1 MSPSDPPPDEGAAVG
16 LDELVAALSH
26 PRAYPRPA
34 PEIETVQTHVSVVF
48 LAGDR
53 AYKIKK
59 PVDLGFLDFTT
70 LEKRRADC
78 EAEVEL
84 NRRLAPE
91 VYLGVVPVVRAEGG
105 ELRLGGE
112 GESVEWPV
120 EWAVAMKRL
129 PADRTLEAL
138 LERGELGPELLAEV
152 GRRVAGFHARAAR
165 GPEVDR
171 WGRFEVVAG
180 NARENF
186 EQTERFRGATVS
198 APVWRRLSERTERE
212 LEARREL
219 IERRAESGVTRD
231 THGDLHLDH
240 VYSLPD
246 REPPADLPIIDC
258 IEFNQRFRYA
268 DPVSDA
274 AFLAMDLAFHGRDD
288 LARAFAEAY
297 FAAAGDEPGRS
308 LMPHYTA
315 YRAVTR
321 GKVESFTLAE
331 EEVPAGQRWRE
342 LQRARAHFLLALG
355 LLAPPAERPCLV
367 LAGGLPA
374 SGKSRLAEGLAA
386 AAGFTVVA
394 SDAVR
399 KELAG
404 LDPYQ
409 SGRAPVDRGIY
420 TAEWNER
427 TYAVC
432 RERAERHLFEGGRV
446 VVDASF
452 WREAERRGFLDA
464 ARAWC
469 VPARIFL
476 CEVAPEEAHRR
487 LEHRSGGVS
496 DAYREVYE
504 ALAERF
510 EPPGE
515 GTAARLTRLDTAGP
529 PEETLE
535 MALAALRGDGLLV

>member
-1 MSPSDPPPDEGAAVG
+1 MSRSESLPDEGAAVG
-16 LDELVAALSH
+16 LDELVAALSR
-26 PRAYPRPA
+26 PCAYPHPA
-34 PEIETVQTHVSVVF
+34 PEVEAVQTHISVVF

-53 AYKIKK
+53 AYKIRK

-70 LEKRRADC
+70 LERRRADC

-84 NRRLAPE
+84 NRRLAAE
-91 VYLGVVPVVRAEGG
+91 IYLGVEPVVRGESG
-105 ELRLGGE
+105 ELRFGGE
-112 GESVEWPV
+112 GEPV
-120 EWAVAMKRL
+120 EWAVAMRRL
-129 PADRTLEAL
+129 PAGRTLEAL

-152 GRRVAGFHARAAR
+152 GRRVADFHARAAR
-165 GPEVDR
+165 GPEIDR

-186 EQTERFRGATVS
+186 EQTERFCGATVS
-198 APVWRRLSERTERE
+198 APVWRRLSELTERE
-212 LEARREL
+212 LSARREL
-219 IERRAESGVTRD
+219 IERRAECGVTRD

-246 REPPADLPIIDC
+246 RAPPADLPIIDC
-258 IEFNQRFRYA
+258 IEFNERFRYA

-288 LARAFAEAY
+288 LADAFADAY

-321 GKVESFTLAE
+321 GKVESLTLAE

-342 LQRARAHFLLALG
+342 LQRARAHFLLALR

-404 LDPYQ
+404 LDPHE

-452 WREAERRGFLDA
+452 WREAERSGFLAA

-469 VPARIFL
+469 VPARLFL
-476 CEVAPEEAHRR
+476 CEVSPDEARRR
-487 LEHRSGGVS
+487 LEHRTGGVS

-504 ALAERF
+504 ALADRF

-515 GTAARLTRLDTAGP
+515 ETAARLTRLDTSGP
-529 PEETLE
+529 PEETLAA
-535 MALAALRGDGLLV
+535 ALAALRIDGLL

>member
-1 MSPSDPPPDEGAAVG
+1 MSRRDRSPGGDEGQLGALIAG
-16 LDELVAALSH
+16 LSR
-26 PRAYPRPA
+26 PGAYPHA
-34 PEIETVQTHVSVVF
+34 AEAVEVVQTHISVVF

-53 AYKIKK
+53 AYKVRK

-70 LEKRRADC
+70 LDKRRADC
-78 EAEVEL
+78 AAEVRL
-84 NRRLAPE
+84 NRRLAPA
-91 VYLGVVPVVRAEGG
+91 VYLGVEPITRG
-105 ELRLGGE
+105 EDGALRLGGA
-112 GESVEWPV
+112 GEPV
-120 EWAVAMKRL
+120 EWAVAMARL
-129 PADRTLEAL
+129 PAERTFEAL
-138 LERGELGPELLAEV
+138 LERGELGPELLAET
-152 GRRVAGFHARAAR
+152 GRRLAAFHARAAR
-165 GPEVDR
+165 GPEIDR

-186 EQTERFRGATVS
+186 AQTERFVGATVS
-198 APVWRRLSERTERE
+198 APVWRRLSELTERE
-212 LEARREL
+212 LAAHRAL
-219 IERRAESGVTRD
+219 IEERAAGGVTRD

-246 REPPADLPIIDC
+246 REPPDDLPVIDC

-288 LARAFAEAY
+288 LAGAFAEAY
-297 FAAAGDEPGRS
+297 FSAAGDEPGRL
-308 LMPHYTA
+308 LMTHYTA

-321 GKVESFTLAE
+321 GKVESMTLGE

-342 LQRARAHFLLALG
+342 LQRARAHYLLALRR
-355 LLAPPAERPCLV
+355 LAPPAERPCLA
-367 LAGGLPA
+367 LAAGLPA
-374 SGKSRLAEGLAA
+374 SGKSRLAEGLAG

-404 LDPYQ
+404 IDPRE
-409 SGRAPVDRGIY
+409 SARAPVDRGLY
-420 TAEWNER
+420 TAAWNER

-446 VVDASF
+446 VVDATF

-469 VPARIFL
+469 VPARVFL
-476 CEVAPEEAHRR
+476 CTVTPEAARRR
-487 LEHRSGGVS
+487 LEGRRGGVS
-496 DAYREVYE
+496 DAYWEVYQ

-510 EPPGE
+510 EPPGAE
-515 GTAARLTRLDTAGP
+515 TAARATRLDTSGP
-529 PEETLE
+529 PEATLAA
-535 MALAALRGDGLLV
+535 ALAALRGDGLL

>member
-1 MSPSDPPPDEGAAVG
+1 M
-16 LDELVAALSH
+16 LDELIAGLS
-26 PRAYPRPA
+26 RGDAYPHPTAPVEPGPPIEPRP
-34 PEIETVQTHVSVVF
+34 PIEVVQTHISVVF

-78 EAEVEL
+78 EAEVRL

-91 VYLGVVPVVRAEGG
+91 VYLGVVPVVRAADGSLSIGG
-105 ELRLGGE
+105 DGEPE
-112 GESVEWPV
+112 GEVV
-120 EWAVAMKRL
+120 EWAVAMHRL
-129 PADRTLEAL
+129 PAGRTLEAL
-138 LERGELGPELLAEV
+138 LERGELGTDLLAEV
-152 GRRVAGFHARAAR
+152 GRRLAAFHERVAR
-165 GPEVDR
+165 GSEIDR

-186 EQTERFRGATVS
+186 EQTERFVGSTVS
-198 APVWRRLSERTERE
+198 APVRRRLEALTERE
-212 LEARREL
+212 LAIHRGLIEERARRG
-219 IERRAESGVTRD
+219 ATRD

-240 VYSLPD
+240 VYSLPG

-258 IEFNQRFRYA
+258 IEFNRRFRYA

-274 AFLAMDLAFHGRDD
+274 AFLVMDLAFHGRDD
-288 LARAFAEAY
+288 LGEA
-297 FAAAGDEPGRS
+297 FAAAYFEASGDAEGET
-308 LMPHYTA
+308 LMPHYVA

-321 GKVESFTLAE
+321 GKVESFTIGE
-331 EEVPAGQRWRE
+331 DEVPAGQRWRD
-342 LQRARAHFLLALG
+342 LQRARGHFLLALG
-355 LLAPPAERPCLV
+355 HLAPLAERPCLV
-367 LAGGLPA
+367 LTAGPPA

-386 AAGFTVVA
+386 AAGFSVVS

-404 LDPYQ
+404 IDPQ
-409 SGRAPVDRGIY
+409 ESARAPVDRGIY
-420 TAEWNER
+420 HPAWSER

-432 RERAERHLFEGGRV
+432 RERAERHLFQGGRV

-452 WREAERRGFLDA
+452 QRESDRRAFLDA

-469 VPARIFL
+469 VPARVFL
-476 CEVAPEEAHRR
+476 CAVEPEEARRR
-487 LEHRSGGVS
+487 LAGRRGDTS
-496 DAYREVYE
+496 DAYWEVHR
-504 ALAERF
+504 ALAARF

-515 GTAARLTRLDTAGP
+515 ETAARLTRLDTTASSR
-529 PEETLE
+529 EETLE
-535 MALAALRGDGLLV
+535 AAFAALRADGLL